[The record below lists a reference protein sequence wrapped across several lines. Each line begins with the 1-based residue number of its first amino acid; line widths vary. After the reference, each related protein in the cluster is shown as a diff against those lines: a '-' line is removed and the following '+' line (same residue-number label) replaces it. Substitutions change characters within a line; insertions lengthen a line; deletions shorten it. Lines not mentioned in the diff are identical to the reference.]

1 MTSTLYLVVISAILG
16 LFVLDRLKTIRA
28 KNAPGKAAPREFYRP
43 KLYGAGLQSVLPFW
57 LVVLAI
63 ASVLSWTP
71 ALEVIALLGALFIIG
86 LPITFVIFLLPT
98 VTLAL
103 AVLFYTNRGL
113 GLVGVR
119 HGWLLGAA
127 LVGVFAAIPSLWIA
141 PRAADHAERFR
152 AEDIPMPVI
161 QPDGVLALRGNT
173 DWCDRPCL
181 RALTAGIDGV
191 LMLPVTGNA
200 ETGTLFTVHDVT
212 TPPCDAL
219 APEAKFLAAIRL
231 SRPELATCIRIEQ
244 APRDAADLL
253 WEETSTYVPDTQFG
267 MRKLHVTQHTLKQ
280 KVAGA
285 FVVTG
290 RVTGYSYQVADLPV
304 LTDDHSYELN
314 IDLRPGLMHRRVSSS
329 SGLSADPRHLF
340 PKKSP

>member
-1 MTSTLYLVVISAILG
+1 MLDLVNLIVLAAIVASIGLVVLM
-16 LFVLDRLKTIRA
+16 A
-28 KNAPGKAAPREFYRP
+28 KNAPGKAARREFYRP

-63 ASVLSWTP
+63 ASILSWTP

-86 LPITFVIFLLPT
+86 LPITFAIFLLPT

-181 RALTAGIDGV
+181 RALSAGLDGV
-191 LMLPVTGNA
+191 LMLSVTGNA
-200 ETGTLFTVHDVT
+200 ETGTLFTLHDIT

-244 APRDAADLL
+244 AQRDAADLL
-253 WEETSTYVPDTQFG
+253 WEETNTYVPDTQFG
-267 MRKLHVTQHTLKQ
+267 MRKLHVTQHTLRQ

-290 RVTGYSYQVADLPV
+290 RVTGYSYEVADLPI
-304 LTDDHSYELN
+304 LTDEHSYELN
-314 IDLRPGLMHRRVSSS
+314 IDFRPGLMHRRVWSS

-340 PKKSP
+340 PDKSP